1 MLKNIIIFPFLFLFI
16 STTYPI
22 ALFHGIILDCSS
34 DQMKNI
40 QINLQKYLKTKV
52 HCIEIGN
59 GSKDSILMNLEK
71 QSKEACNKIKSHPD
85 FQDKF
90 NIFGVSQ
97 GTLIGRYIIEKCND
111 MKGKVQNYVSFMG
124 PQMGIGYIPK
134 LTCGKFCDYLNKF
147 VSEFENADPKFLMDH
162 IGPASYWKYR
172 YQYDRYLKNNVYL
185 KDLNNEGDV
194 KNEEYKKRILN
205 LNKILL
211 IKGKSDTVITPR
223 ESSWFE
229 FYDKKGQKIVPLKNS
244 EFYIKDF
251 IGIRKL
257 NEEGRLKFALFYA
270 EHCAYTLKEF
280 IKYIV
285 SFLKDDGSNKK
296 K

>member
-1 MLKNIIIFPFLFLFI
+1 
-16 STTYPI
+16 
-22 ALFHGIILDCSS
+22 
-34 DQMKNI
+34 MKNI

-85 FQDKF
+85 FQNKF

>member
-16 STTYPI
+16 SSIYPI

-40 QINLQKYLKTKV
+40 KINLQKYLKTKV

-280 IKYIV
+280 IKYIAT
-285 SFLKDDGSNKK
+285 FLKDDGSNKEK
-296 K
+296 

>member
-1 MLKNIIIFPFLFLFI
+1 MLKHILLFPFLFLFI
-16 STTYPI
+16 SSTYPI
-22 ALFHGIILDCSS
+22 ALFHGILLDCSS
-34 DQMKNI
+34 TQMKNL
-40 QINLQKYLKTKV
+40 QMNLQKYLKTKV

-59 GSKDSILMNLEK
+59 GSQDSVLMNLEK
-71 QSKEACNKIKSHPD
+71 QSIEACNKIKSHPD
-85 FQDKF
+85 FQNKF

-97 GTLIGRYIIEKCND
+97 GTLIGRYIIQKCND

-134 LTCGKFCDYLNKF
+134 LTCGKYCDYLNKI
-147 VSEFENADPKFLMDH
+147 VSAFEDNDPQYLIDNLA
-162 IGPASYWKYR
+162 PASYWKYR
-172 YQYDRYLKNNVYL
+172 YHYDRFLKNNVYL
-185 KDLNNEGDV
+185 KDLNNEGEV

-205 LNKILL
+205 LNQILL
-211 IKGKSDTVITPR
+211 IKGKQDTVIAPK

-257 NEEGRLKFALFYA
+257 NEEGRLKFALFYG
-270 EHCAYTLKEF
+270 EHCEYNLKEF
-280 IKYIV
+280 IKYIAT
-285 SFLKDDGSNKK
+285 FLKDDGSNKEK
-296 K
+296 